1 MFAFI
6 LPLTLIVFVVS
17 FVFFGSNQE
26 NKLGNN
32 SIYSVK
38 DLFSFVSKTLEEEK
52 VKQACFFQTM
62 VGMDRLELSTSRL
75 SVVRSNQLSY
85 TPIVF

>member
-1 MFAFI
+1 MTWSYSRF

-52 VKQACFFQTM
+52 VKQACLKLWWAWTDSNCRPHDYQSCA
-62 VGMDRLELSTSRL
+62 LTS
-75 SVVRSNQLSY
+75 
-85 TPIVF
+85 

>member
-1 MFAFI
+1 M
-6 LPLTLIVFVVS
+6 VS

-38 DLFSFVSKTLEEEK
+38 DLLSFTSKTLEEEK
-52 VKQACFFQTM
+52 VKKGCFTM

-85 TPIVF
+85 TPIVAIRY